1 MTDTQDIDITT
12 TEELEETVDADLLRA
27 SILYFLEEAIGYRHT
42 LHWLRRYFEEGS
54 LDDLRQLVIQI
65 GRENFVDFKRLMQA
79 AEGNDE
85 ACWDMI
91 ELLFRQGIKIP
102 MDWLDAESVKDFNT
116 QKSTTPV
123 DPAILTAMRYGSN
136 NNLQHAVGNNWAL
149 YNWIDENQKSNAGLN
164 ALALLNYS
172 VETVFEIRNDF
183 NKLFDF
189 VALLLGKDTTVL
201 DTVVNDDLN
210 LFSKAVSTYF
220 AGKEWAVK
228 NLTMA
233 VLTAPDLNWKDA
245 LSRNQIKSK
254 KWLLEKLQQQTNWFA
269 KSSAFSKEKTVI
281 VVGGWVGILPFL
293 SSLEKSEFSSV
304 INVDIDQ
311 TVHPAATILNG
322 QNFRS
327 YRNLDK
333 DIRSIDFSK
342 FESPVIIDT
351 IVEHFE
357 NHSDWLRSLPSG
369 TQVVLQGN
377 DMFDVPDHVN
387 CHKNLDE
394 FVDSCGLSKIQWQGE
409 LTLPGCTRY
418 MVIGT
423 T

>member
-1 MTDTQDIDITT
+1 MTDTQDIDIPET
-12 TEELEETVDADLLRA
+12 EETVDADLLRA
-27 SILYFLEEAIGYRHT
+27 SILYFLEESIGYRHT
-42 LHWLRRYFEEGS
+42 LHWLRRYFEDES
-54 LDDLRQLVIQI
+54 IEDLRQLIVAI
-65 GRENFVDFKRLMQA
+65 GRENFVDFKRLIQA
-79 AEGNDE
+79 ADGNDE

-102 MDWLDAESVKDFNT
+102 TDWLDIESVKDFNT

-123 DPAILTAMRYGSN
+123 DPAILSAMRYGSQ
-136 NNLQHAVGNNWAL
+136 NNLKQAVGNNWAL
-149 YNWIDENQKSNAGLN
+149 YNWIQTNQDSHAGLN

-172 VETVFEIRNDF
+172 IETVFEIRNDF

-189 VALLLGKDTTVL
+189 VALLLGKESTVL
-201 DTVVNDDLN
+201 DTIINDDLN
-210 LFSKAVSTYF
+210 LFSKSVSPYF

-233 VLTAPDLNWKDA
+233 VLTLPELNWKDA
-245 LSRNQIKSK
+245 LSRNQVKSK
-254 KWLLEKLQQQTNWFA
+254 KWLLEKLQQRTNWFA
-269 KSSAFSKEKTVI
+269 KSSTFSKETTVT

-293 SSLEKSEFSSV
+293 SSLDNGPFSSV

-322 QNFRS
+322 QNFRN
-327 YRNLDK
+327 YKNLAK
-333 DIRSIDFSK
+333 DIRSIDFTK
-342 FESPVIIDT
+342 VESPVIIDT
-351 IVEHFE
+351 IVEHFAD
-357 NHSDWLRSLPSG
+357 HSTWIKSLPKG
-369 TQVVLQGN
+369 TKIVLQGN

-394 FVDSCGLSKIQWQGE
+394 FVDACGLENVIWQGE
-409 LTLPGCTRY
+409 LTLPGCTRF